1 VHAHLRFSPAVT
13 LWSAGSGKMVGS
25 YCLWKAAACAVQL
38 QVAIRGSAR
47 AIDVSLLVLAQGM
60 AGRLY
65 RLLLY
70 TSAGHR

>member
-1 VHAHLRFSPAVT
+1 
-13 LWSAGSGKMVGS
+13 MVGS